1 MFKAG
6 SEMETIMSPEG
17 RGMRSVKPEPDI
29 RDILILDRPEDI
41 KLIYSEKYNQVLK
54 LITKQEMS
62 ISEMARSLNI
72 NPGSVHYHLKELER
86 HGLARLVR
94 EEVKGGIV
102 KKFYRATAKR
112 LLLDIPDFNVRGP
125 IDSDPMHDY
134 IGRLIR
140 SIEYL
145 GYVLPPENTEDAR
158 DLLHRYDNR
167 MKALM
172 LDMDGVGLE
181 NVEDNGIILKNATN
195 LIMSIKIKNDPELA
209 RIHSE
214 FEKLFL
220 PYE

>member
-1 MFKAG
+1 
-6 SEMETIMSPEG
+6 METITSPDGRCMSNL
-17 RGMRSVKPEPDI
+17 KPDPDI
-29 RDILILDRPEDI
+29 RDIMILDRPEDI

-54 LITKQEMS
+54 LITKKEMS

-86 HGLARLVR
+86 HGLVKLVR

-102 KKFYRATAKR
+102 KKFYRTTAKR
-112 LLLDIPDFNVRGP
+112 ILLDIPDFKVRCP
-125 IDSDPMHDY
+125 IDADPMHDY
-134 IGRLIR
+134 IERLIR

-145 GYVLPPENTEDAR
+145 GYVLPPDNVEDAK
-158 DLLHRYDNR
+158 DLLNRYDSR

-172 LDMDGVGLE
+172 IEMNGAGLE
-181 NVEDNGIILKNATN
+181 DVEDNGIILKNATN